1 MFVFSF
7 IRDIYDWMGKKVN
20 SPFALVWLFGLFFVE
35 SSVLFIPV
43 DPLLILFCV
52 QNNKRSLF
60 YAGVATIASVCGGIF
75 GYMIGA
81 VMWQSIG
88 VKLVGWLFSEQTFLN
103 LVERY
108 KLYQNWAVLIAGFTP
123 VPYKAVTVSAGF
135 CHLPIVPF
143 IWYSFIA
150 RGARFFLV
158 AGMIRIWG
166 AQVQRFIDKYFNILV
181 VVFTIFIIVSCCV
194 FVN

>member
-1 MFVFSF
+1 MFVFKF
-7 IRDIYDWMGKKVN
+7 IRNVYDWMGEKVD
-20 SPFALVWLFGLFFVE
+20 SPHALFWLFVLFFVE
-35 SSVLFIPV
+35 SSIFFIPV

-60 YAGVATIASVCGGIF
+60 YAGLATIASVCGGIF

-81 VMWQSIG
+81 LMWQSIG
-88 VKLVGWLFSEQTFLN
+88 VKLVGWLFSEQTFFN
-103 LVERY
+103 LVTKY

-143 IWYSFIA
+143 IWYSFLA

-166 AQVQRFIDKYFNILV
+166 AQVQRFIDKYFNSLV
-181 VVFTIFIIVSCCV
+181 VLFAVIVILSCYV
-194 FVN
+194 LL

>member
-7 IRDIYDWMGKKVN
+7 IRNIYDWMGKKSE
-20 SPFALVWLFGLFFVE
+20 SPYAIGWLFFLFFIE
-35 SSVLFIPV
+35 SCVFFMPV

-52 QNNKRSLF
+52 KNNKRSLF
-60 YAGVATIASVCGGIF
+60 YASVATFASVGGGLL
-75 GYMIGA
+75 GYLIGA

-88 VKLVGWLFSEQTFLN
+88 AKLVGLLFSEQTFLD
-103 LVERY
+103 LVAKY

-123 VPYKAVTVSAGF
+123 VPYKAVTLSAGF

-143 IWYSFIA
+143 IWCSFLA

-166 AQVQRFIDKYFNILV
+166 AQVQKFIDKYFNTLV
-181 VVFTIFIIVSCCV
+181 VLFAIIVILSCYV
-194 FVN
+194 LI